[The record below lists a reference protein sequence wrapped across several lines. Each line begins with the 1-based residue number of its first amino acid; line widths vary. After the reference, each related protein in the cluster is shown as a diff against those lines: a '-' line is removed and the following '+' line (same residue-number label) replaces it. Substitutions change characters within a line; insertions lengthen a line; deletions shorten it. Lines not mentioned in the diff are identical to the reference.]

1 MSEIISQTII
11 LSLLPVNDR
20 FVSLI
25 MGCLLGNQSDAM
37 SGIGLIHHRP
47 NITIMNMKFSMLLI
61 FGFQSGPN
69 IFPLTT
75 DWTKLR

>member
-47 NITIMNMKFSMLLI
+47 NHHEYEI
-61 FGFQSGPN
+61 FHAAN
-69 IFPLTT
+69 IWVPIWSKHFPT
-75 DWTKLR
+75 DH